1 VGHDARIGNFNV
13 FNPSVNVSGGVRIGN
28 RVLAG
33 TGCQILE
40 NLPVED
46 DAILGAGSMIRTR
59 VGAGVTMVG
68 VPAKPLQR

>member
-40 NLPVED
+40 NLPVGD
-46 DAILGAGSMIRTR
+46 DAILGAGSVIRAE
-59 VGAGVTMVG
+59 VAAGLTMVG